1 MYTRKHLSLTWRPC
15 FTGALALGDLDR
27 MYLTP
32 EDPALR
38 LRRKKFGGAVRRAV
52 TEVCCFLLAL
62 THL

>member
-1 MYTRKHLSLTWRPC
+1 
-15 FTGALALGDLDR
+15 LGDLDR